1 MRLGEASQ
9 GGEKARVHTYFS
21 RDTRNDRLI
30 YSPHADWIVSQTLFG
45 GRMDLSPQYPSY
57 SANSTG
63 DRIKKSP
70 RWGNDEGV
78 AATVGTIMSLLVFIS
93 LMGIFT
99 NQFVPVW
106 MSDNE
111 STHMSTVIE
120 QFINLKSSIDISI
133 SNNPN
138 SMIAP
143 SPIFV
148 PITLSTAGIPVFAGP
163 TAGVLTMS
171 PNTLNRTPYLNLTY
185 TWVSTVS
192 GSPTTYTLS
201 PANDGRSGGSLDLY
215 CPNRYFVEQHIVY
228 EGGAVILNQ
237 SDGGFVIAGPQLA
250 LRNMGTTSSPNWT
263 VMMTQVTIE
272 GKNNTIGGTGSKGV
286 VAEVKFADT
295 TSMGNSTP
303 GDLKIQIASQ
313 HGLAWL
319 SYFIRTLSSSGM
331 ANNVDYTTNHT
342 LVHFPGNNLNDY

>member
-1 MRLGEASQ
+1 
-9 GGEKARVHTYFS
+9 
-21 RDTRNDRLI
+21 
-30 YSPHADWIVSQTLFG
+30 
-45 GRMDLSPQYPSY
+45 MDLPPQHISY
-57 SANSTG
+57 SAESTG

-111 STHMSTVIE
+111 SSHMSTVIE

-138 SMIAP
+138 SLVAP

-148 PITLSTAGIPVFAGP
+148 PITLSTGGIPVFAAP
-163 TAGVLTMS
+163 TAGVLTLTPS
-171 PNTLNRTPYLNLTY
+171 TLGQRPTLNLTY
-185 TWVSTVS
+185 HWVSTVS
-192 GSPTTYTLS
+192 GTPQPYTLDNT
-201 PANDGRSGGSLDLY
+201 NDGLSGGCLDLY

-237 SDGGFVIAGPQLA
+237 SDGDFVIAGPQLA
-250 LRNMGTTSSPNWT
+250 IRNMGTSGSPNWT
-263 VMMTQVTIE
+263 VMMTQVTVE
-272 GKNNTIGGTGSKGV
+272 GQSNTIGGTGSKGV
-286 VAEVKFADT
+286 VADLKFADT
-295 TSMGNSTP
+295 NSLTNPTP
-303 GDLKIQIASQ
+303 GDLEIEITSA
-313 HGLAWL
+313 HGMAWW
-319 SYFIRTLSSSGM
+319 SYFNRTFAVSGMVFGVDYNMTSNHQTFTAHPENNYYIVTIVLHNVGTLDHTTARATLSIGE
-331 ANNVDYTTNHT
+331 
-342 LVHFPGNNLNDY
+342 LGII

>member
-1 MRLGEASQ
+1 M
-9 GGEKARVHTYFS
+9 
-21 RDTRNDRLI
+21 
-30 YSPHADWIVSQTLFG
+30 P
-45 GRMDLSPQYPSY
+45 PQHISY

-63 DRIKKSP
+63 DGIKKSP

-111 STHMSTVIE
+111 STHMSAVIE

-138 SMIAP
+138 SLIAP

-163 TAGVLTMS
+163 TAGILSLS
-171 PNTLNRTPYLNLTY
+171 PNTINQRPSLNLTY

-192 GSPTTYTLS
+192 GSPTPYTLS
-201 PANDGRSGGSLDLY
+201 SANDGHAGGNLDLY

-237 SDGGFVIAGPQLA
+237 SDGDFVIAGPQLA
-250 LRNMGTTSSPNWT
+250 VRNYGTTSSPNWT
-263 VMMTQVTIE
+263 VMLTQVSVE
-272 GKNNTIGGTGSKGV
+272 GQNNTIGGVGSKGV

-295 TSMGNSTP
+295 TTLSNPTP
-303 GDLKIQIASQ
+303 TDLTITIASQ
-313 HGLAWL
+313 HGMAWM
-319 SYFIRTLSSSGM
+319 SYFNRTFNASGM
-331 ANNVDYTTNHT
+331 RNNIDFNMTSHLVTFKDTLKNYYMVTIVVKNVGTLDHT
-342 LVHFPGNNLNDY
+342 RATVSLSIGELGII

>member
-1 MRLGEASQ
+1 
-9 GGEKARVHTYFS
+9 
-21 RDTRNDRLI
+21 
-30 YSPHADWIVSQTLFG
+30 
-45 GRMDLSPQYPSY
+45 MDLPPQHISY

-63 DRIKKSP
+63 NRIKKSP

-138 SMIAP
+138 SLIAP

-148 PITLSTAGIPVFAGP
+148 PITLSAPGIPVFAAS
-163 TAGVLTMS
+163 TAGILSLS
-171 PNTLNRTPYLNLTY
+171 PQTANQRPSLDLTY
-185 TWVSTVS
+185 QWVSTVS
-192 GSPTTYTLS
+192 GSPTPYTLNS
-201 PANDGRSGGSLDLY
+201 SNDGASGGNLDLY
-215 CPNRYFVEQHIVY
+215 CPNRYFVEQHITY

-237 SDGGFVIAGPQLA
+237 SDGDFIIAGPQLA
-250 LRNMGTTSSPNWT
+250 VRNMGSTSNPNWT
-263 VMMTQVTIE
+263 IMMTQVTVE
-272 GKNNTIGGTGSKGV
+272 GQNNTIGGIGSKGV

-295 TSMGNSTP
+295 NSLSNPVPT
-303 GDLKIQIASQ
+303 DLRIDIASP
-313 HGLAWL
+313 HGLAWKSYFNRTLAAAGMVVNTDYTL
-319 SYFIRTLSSSGM
+319 SYTLVNFPSDHTKNYYIVTIIIKNVGTLDHTRATVTLSIGE
-331 ANNVDYTTNHT
+331 
-342 LVHFPGNNLNDY
+342 LGII